1 MEIIMKE
8 EIIKEYIIKY
18 NLIDFTKYDSLFDI
32 EVRIRGDKLY
42 KNYPFQNLS
51 LKDNTIIS
59 NIKEYKV
66 LIEFDNNSNIMKMS
80 CSCPYYE
87 SGKNCKHLYALLIE
101 SKLKDNYSKLKKI
114 GNDLYDDF
122 LNAYH
127 NVEQLIKERY
137 DKCIEEDK
145 KELDKYMS
153 YYHNNRIPRYKK
165 LLEQDST
172 QLGELLMISEI
183 DREKNKLIKIYNDV
197 ESLKNI
203 IKIKEQE
210 EKKIASLALLQ
221 GLFDS
226 SKKETKQNKEL
237 EYAKK
242 ELLEG
247 NPDYYI
253 NEVGYIDDYVVDNF
267 FPLEQ
272 EEIDEFDDE

>member
-1 MEIIMKE
+1 MKE